1 MTTTV
6 RTHERAKPFA
16 KLKARMNAQLAF
28 EVMLVKL
35 AKDIDRVL
43 ERDALKGWP
52 EEQARRIEESM

>member
-1 MTTTV
+1 MTTV
-6 RTHERAKPFA
+6 REHTRSKPYE

-52 EEQARRIEESM
+52 EEQAARLEQTY

>member
-1 MTTTV
+1 MTTV
-6 RTHERAKPFA
+6 REHTRSKPFA

-35 AKDIDRVL
+35 AKDLDRAL
-43 ERDALKGWP
+43 ERDALRGWP

>member
-6 RTHERAKPFA
+6 RTHERSKPFA

-52 EEQARRIEESM
+52 EEDAERLEQTY